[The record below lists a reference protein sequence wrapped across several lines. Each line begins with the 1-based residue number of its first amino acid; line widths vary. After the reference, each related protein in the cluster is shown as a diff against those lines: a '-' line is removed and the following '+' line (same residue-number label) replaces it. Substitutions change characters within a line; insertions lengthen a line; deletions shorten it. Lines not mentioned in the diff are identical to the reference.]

1 MSHEVFTIIQGM
13 DLKNIEIQ
21 LALQCAPL
29 ITGLKI
35 SNLLNVAKES
45 EKLVCAFLKKAKI
58 SYCCLLKTEKK
69 AIFLLFNREKLDQYL
84 AQKEVQDLLI
94 EQGYSELDLG
104 KILRTF
110 RLRYQEHMDGKR
122 EFPHE
127 MGVILGYPIED
138 VKGFIQHHGKNFLH
152 SGYWKVYGN
161 EQETVQLFQKFEMA
175 KETLIR
181 MLSNGISMQQII
193 ESYRENQ
200 IQYAVG

>member
-1 MSHEVFTIIQGM
+1 MSHEVFTMIQGM
-13 DLKNIEIQ
+13 DLKNIETQ

-29 ITGLKI
+29 IAGLKI
-35 SNLLNVAKES
+35 SNLLNVARES
-45 EKLVCAFLKKAKI
+45 EKLVCAFLKQAKI
-58 SYCCLLKTEKK
+58 SYYCLLKTEKK
-69 AIFLLFNREKLDQYL
+69 VIFLLFNREKLEQYL
-84 AQKEVQDLLI
+84 SQQEARDLLI
-94 EQGYSELDLG
+94 EEGYIEFELG
-104 KILRTF
+104 KVLRTF
-110 RLRYQEHMDGKR
+110 QLRYQEHMNGKR

-138 VKGFIQHHGKNFLH
+138 VKGFIQHQGKNFLH

-161 EQETVQLFQKFEMA
+161 EKETVLLFQKFEMA